1 MASPAYCD
9 SKGFVVFDL
18 SCISFGD
25 VIVNNSTDL
34 LAIVLT
40 DPVLY
45 TAI

>member
-9 SKGFVVFDL
+9 SKEFVVLDL

-25 VIVNNSTDL
+25 VIVNNPTDL

-40 DPVLY
+40 DSLLY